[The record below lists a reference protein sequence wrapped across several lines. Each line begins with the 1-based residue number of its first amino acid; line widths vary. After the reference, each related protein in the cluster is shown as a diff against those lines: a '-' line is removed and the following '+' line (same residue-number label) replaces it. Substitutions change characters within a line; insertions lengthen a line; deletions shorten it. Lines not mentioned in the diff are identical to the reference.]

1 MQYKGVLKVLILI
14 AAAAKVGDVIR
25 GGQKIVRR
33 LKRSSSCAQ
42 CRDMDVLLDGS
53 DDFGGR
59 RCHPSTP
66 EQYTTVAPKGRDEG
80 NSDNVY

>member
-25 GGQKIVRR
+25 SGQKIVRR
-33 LKRSSSCAQ
+33 LKRSTSCAQ
-42 CRDMDVLLDGS
+42 CRDMEVLLDGG

-66 EQYTTVAPKGRDEG
+66 EQYTNGSGSSNTKGDG
-80 NSDNVY
+80 DV

>member
-25 GGQKIVRR
+25 SGQKIVRR

-66 EQYTTVAPKGRDEG
+66 EQYTKGSGPSNARGGD
-80 NSDNVY
+80 DV